1 MSMLLAAAVLAAGP
15 ITFEISNVR
24 NARGKI
30 LVAVCPQGK
39 FLKEDCAHNGE
50 APARPGTVTVTVPN
64 VPAGDYAAQAFHDEN
79 NNENVDQNFIGIPKE
94 GVGFSRDARIV
105 FGPPKWRD
113 AHFIH
118 QGAPAVMRIRLRYM
132 TGASGP
138 PTPRRK

>member
-50 APARPGTVTVTVPN
+50 APPRPGTVTQTVPN
-64 VPAGDYAAQAFHDEN
+64 VPAGY
-79 NNENVDQNFIGIPKE
+79 
-94 GVGFSRDARIV
+94 
-105 FGPPKWRD
+105 
-113 AHFIH
+113 
-118 QGAPAVMRIRLRYM
+118 
-132 TGASGP
+132 
-138 PTPRRK
+138 